1 MMRQVR
7 HAFVLVVLFLVCTTL
22 ARPSETFSGKTVT
35 VIIGADVGAGFD
47 AYGRA
52 VAHGIGRYLPGNPA
66 VIPRNQPGAGS
77 GLAAAYI
84 YNLAPKDG
92 TTFASLFPGVI
103 VSQLLD
109 ERPSGQFDP
118 TRFNYLGSVYGGPRI
133 CLTYGSSKIKTFKD
147 AQTPQKATF
156 GATAVGGGSRDYANM
171 VKRIAGAKF
180 DLVTGYRG
188 PNDVYLAIERGEID
202 GICGQDWS
210 AFKLLRPAW
219 LKDKTVNI
227 LLQIGPE
234 PDAELTAM
242 GVPDLWSFVADP
254 RDRAAAEL
262 IVTQQTFGGPY
273 VLPPDVPADTV
284 QLLRDA
290 FMKVMADPEFLAEI
304 AQDRLEARPVRGDVV
319 QALIEKLYSAPQ
331 PLVDYTKSILRGH

>member
-1 MMRQVR
+1 MRQVGR
-7 HAFVLVVLFLVCTTL
+7 AFALVALFLVCVTS
-22 ARPSETFSGKTVT
+22 ARPSETFSGKTMT
-35 VIIGADVGAGFD
+35 VIIGADAGGGFD

-52 VAHGIGRYLPGNPA
+52 VAHSISRYIPGNPT

-77 GLAAAYI
+77 GVAAAYI

-92 TTFASLFPGVI
+92 TTIASLFPGLI

-118 TRFNYLGSVYGGPRI
+118 RRFNYLGSVYGGPRI

-147 AQTPQKATF
+147 ALTQKATF

-171 VKRIAGAKF
+171 VKRVTGAKF
-180 DLVTGYRG
+180 DLVTGYKG

-219 LKDKTVNI
+219 LENKTVNI
-227 LLQIGPE
+227 LLQIGPK
-234 PDAELTAM
+234 PDAELTGM
-242 GVPDLWSFVADP
+242 GVPDLWSSVTDP

-262 IVTQQTFGGPY
+262 IVTQQIFGGPY
-273 VLPPDVPADTV
+273 VLPPDVPPASV
-284 QLLRDA
+284 QLLREA
-290 FMKVMADPEFLAEI
+290 FMKVMIDPKFLAEI
-304 AQDRLEARPVRGDVV
+304 AQDRLEARPVPGDVV
-319 QALIEKLYSAPQ
+319 QASIEQLYSAPQ
-331 PLVDYTKSILRGH
+331 PLVEYTKSIIRSP